1 MQHTSTFTT
10 RWHSTFVIGITLL
23 GLLICVPMPIHA
35 DTSYPHHA
43 GLVVRYGNGSVTTR
57 CVDLGEDGQA
67 SGEEVLRASGLAVT
81 AEYSSMGAAI
91 CKIENDGCS
100 YPAEGCFCQC
110 TLQPGQT
117 CVYWSYWHLKNNQ
130 WQYSQFGT
138 TNYTVHS
145 GEVDGWSWG
154 AGTTSN
160 AVAPPMYTF
169 NDICAPASTNTPMPT
184 GTPTSTSAGAIM
196 STVVILTAAPT
207 SAPPT
212 STATPIP
219 ATSVSATATPIPST
233 STPQAQASPTPVPPP
248 SPTTTPPGN
257 TPAPTPIQPGVET
270 ATPMTIAAAEAAD
283 TSVQQQTG
291 RLYLPFVRQ
300 AGTAPDAANV
310 LPAATDTPVPP
321 TTPGNTPATP
331 SEQPIATPMPTA
343 GPLTGTN
350 AENNPAGY
358 VLFGAVTA
366 GLAGTLLILRLRRH

>member
-1 MQHTSTFTT
+1 M
-10 RWHSTFVIGITLL
+10 L
-23 GLLICVPMPIHA
+23 GLLICVPVPIHA

-43 GLVVRYGNGSVTTR
+43 GLVVRYGNGSVTTH

-160 AVAPPMYTF
+160 AVAPPVYTF

-184 GTPTSTSAGAIM
+184 GTSTSAPAGAIM

-219 ATSVSATATPIPST
+219 ATGVSATATPIPST
-233 STPQAQASPTPVPPP
+233 STPQASPTSAPSP
-248 SPTTTPPGN
+248 SPTTTPPDN
-257 TPAPTPIQPGVET
+257 TPIPTSIQSSVGT
-270 ATPMTIAAAEAAD
+270 ATPITVAAAEAAAA
-283 TSVQQQTG
+283 SVQHQTG
-291 RLYLPFVRQ
+291 TLYLPFVQQ
-300 AGTAPDAANV
+300 AETAPETANT
-310 LPAATDTPVPP
+310 LPTATDTPVPP
-321 TTPGNTPATP
+321 TMPSNTPAT
-331 SEQPIATPMPTA
+331 SGERRVATPMPTA
-343 GPLTGTN
+343 SPLAGTSTG
-350 AENNPAGY
+350 NNLAGY
-358 VLFGAVTA
+358 VLFGIVTA
-366 GLAGTLLILRLRRH
+366 GLAGTLLTLRLRRR